1 MATLPLN
8 GQSESGDRCV
18 VQFFP
23 SGVLLA
29 VIDGLGHGYEA
40 AAAANSA
47 ESILRTQ
54 AREPVISLVRQCH
67 ESLRSTRGVVM
78 SVVSFDTSQ
87 GLMTWLGVGNVRGI
101 LQRSGYSS
109 NPQQEELLLRGGVIG
124 GQIPPLQVSILTV
137 SHGDTL
143 YLATDGIG
151 GEFEQDLLS
160 PELPQRTA
168 EVILSRYASGDDDA
182 LVLVARVMGN
192 QQ

>member
-1 MATLPLN
+1 M
-8 GQSESGDRCV
+8 
-18 VQFFP
+18 
-23 SGVLLA
+23 
-29 VIDGLGHGYEA
+29 
-40 AAAANSA
+40 
-47 ESILRTQ
+47 SI
-54 AREPVISLVRQCH
+54 A
-67 ESLRSTRGVVM
+67 
-78 SVVSFDTSQ
+78 SFDTSH
-87 GLMTWLGVGNVRGI
+87 GLVTWLGVGNVRGI
-101 LQRSGYSS
+101 LRRNGLMSI
-109 NPQQEELLLRGGVIG
+109 PRREELLLRGGIIG
-124 GQIPPLQVSILTV
+124 GEIPPLQASVLPV